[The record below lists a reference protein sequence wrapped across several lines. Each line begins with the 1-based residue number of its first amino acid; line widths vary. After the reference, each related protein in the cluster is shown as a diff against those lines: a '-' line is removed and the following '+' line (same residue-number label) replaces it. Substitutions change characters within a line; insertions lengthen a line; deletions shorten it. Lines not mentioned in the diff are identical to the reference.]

1 MLVLL
6 DLARAGVCDQRQ
18 LRMAAAPLF
27 MPFEVARAGAGLGEV
42 LGRTLF
48 LRLPTAYW
56 CGSSMAGG
64 PVGCRGEAWLEKG
77 VHCSR

>member
-1 MLVLL
+1 
-6 DLARAGVCDQRQ
+6 
-18 LRMAAAPLF
+18 

-48 LRLPTAYW
+48 LRLPTVVG
-56 CGSSMAGG
+56 CGSFMACG

-77 VHCSR
+77 VHCSK